1 MSKAIKGV
9 RRQIRLE
16 AQAHGMRSAPTEPE
30 RVLWRSLRR
39 SQLGVRFRRQVV
51 LYGFI
56 ADFFAPWAR
65 LIVEVDGPHH
75 DKRQRQD
82 ARRDALLVAQGL
94 RVLRLPAELVL
105 REMPKA
111 LRLVTEALHR

>member
-1 MSKAIKGV
+1 MSKAVKVV

-16 AQAHGMRSAPTEPE
+16 AQAHGMRGAPTEPE

-51 LYGFI
+51 LHGSI

-82 ARRDALLVAQGL
+82 ARRDRALSAHGL

-105 REMPKA
+105 RDTPKA
-111 LRLVTEALHR
+111 LQLVIEALHL